1 MHRTFSPEEKAR
13 IAFAAI
19 RGDKTNA
26 EISSQYGVHVSQI
39 KRWKKI
45 VMDGI
50 GSLFAASGSGT
61 KKKEK
66 EQIELVQE
74 LYRIIGERETEVS
87 WLKKKLHIVD
97 S

>member
-1 MHRTFSPEEKAR
+1 MHRTFSPEEKAK

-19 RGDKTNA
+19 RDDKTYA
-26 EISSQYGVHVSQI
+26 ELSSQYGVHTSQI

-45 VMDGI
+45 VMEGV
-50 GSLFAASGSGT
+50 GSLFDSSGSGT

-66 EQIELVQE
+66 EQTELIDE
-74 LYRIIGERETEVS
+74 LYRIVGERETELS
-87 WLKKKLHIVD
+87 WLKKKLRIIN